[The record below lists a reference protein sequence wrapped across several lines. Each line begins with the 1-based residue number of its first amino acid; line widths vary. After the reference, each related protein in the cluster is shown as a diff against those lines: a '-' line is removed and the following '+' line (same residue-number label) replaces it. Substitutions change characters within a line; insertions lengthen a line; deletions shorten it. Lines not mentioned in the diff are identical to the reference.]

1 MSGKQR
7 TGPVNEI
14 DARQAWRNTMNI
26 VRTSKS
32 VILLGIVLAFVGC
45 DKSEEVKA
53 AAEAEKTEIVAAAA
67 ADKATAAEAAK
78 AASAETEK
86 AKEETAAVKE
96 AADKAIEAAKA
107 GKAVAEAAVAEA
119 EAGKEAVAS
128 AAETA
133 IADAEA
139 GKAAAEAA
147 IAEAEAGK
155 AAAEAVAADAVQQ
168 LEEIKQEEID
178 RGSILGIMIQ
188 NKCLRDGKVKP
199 ERLGALQK
207 DILAAFGMTAE
218 QYNAKRAGFKN
229 DPEFRADFNAGK
241 GDCPKVEPGD
251 IQTAKEVSKKKT
263 YKAFLAGNL
272 FGSAGGKLQLKVVGE
287 TVRGKVSFNNG
298 TKFNVTGTV
307 KGGKVRLDA
316 KVGKTFFRAVG
327 KADANGNRFVGSW
340 RSFQGDKD
348 RTGSF
353 IASR

>member
-1 MSGKQR
+1 M
-7 TGPVNEI
+7 
-14 DARQAWRNTMNI
+14 
-26 VRTSKS
+26 
-32 VILLGIVLAFVGC
+32 
-45 DKSEEVKA
+45 
-53 AAEAEKTEIVAAAA
+53 
-67 ADKATAAEAAK
+67 AT
-78 AASAETEK
+78 
-86 AKEETAAVKE
+86 
-96 AADKAIEAAKA
+96 
-107 GKAVAEAAVAEA
+107 
-119 EAGKEAVAS
+119 
-128 AAETA
+128 
-133 IADAEA
+133 
-139 GKAAAEAA
+139 AAEAA

-168 LEEIKQEEID
+168 LEEIKQDEID

-218 QYNAKRAGFKN
+218 QYNAKRAGFKS
-229 DPEFRADFNAGK
+229 DPQFRADFNAGK
-241 GDCPKVEPGD
+241 GDCPKVDPGD
-251 IQTAKEVSKKKT
+251 IQTAKEVSLKKT

-272 FGSAGGKLQLKVVGE
+272 FGSAGGKLQLKVIGE
-287 TVRGKVSFNNG
+287 TVKGKVSFNNG